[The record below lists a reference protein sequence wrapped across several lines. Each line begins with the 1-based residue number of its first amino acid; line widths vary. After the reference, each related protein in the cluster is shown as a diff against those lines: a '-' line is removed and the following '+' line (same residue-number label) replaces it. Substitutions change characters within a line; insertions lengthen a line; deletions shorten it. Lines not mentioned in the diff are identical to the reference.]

1 MDVIVLD
8 GDSDE
13 GDHKDHTTKEDLSAS
28 KEAEGYGRPAK
39 RQRQESLSQWD
50 TANGADLCDG
60 LSHVSDTVQEPSV
73 TEAPVQPASASADDA
88 DSPTLSPQ
96 QVCCQALQVLG
107 TVRGDVC

>member
-13 GDHKDHTTKEDLSAS
+13 GDLTIKDDVSAG

-39 RQRQESLSQWD
+39 RQRQHPLSQWD
-50 TANGADLCDG
+50 TTNKVDLCEG

-73 TEAPVQPASASADDA
+73 TEAPVQPASAAADGA

-96 QVCCQALQVLG
+96 QVLCYQVMQFLG
-107 TVRGDVC
+107 TIHG

>member
-13 GDHKDHTTKEDLSAS
+13 GDHINHTIKEYVSVNE
-28 KEAEGYGRPAK
+28 KAEGYARPAK
-39 RQRQESLSQWD
+39 RQRQEPSSQWD
-50 TANGADLCDG
+50 MANRVDRCEG

-96 QVCCQALQVLG
+96 QVCY
-107 TVRGDVC
+107 

>member
-13 GDHKDHTTKEDLSAS
+13 GDHTTKEDLSAT

-39 RQRQESLSQWD
+39 RQRQEASSQWD
-50 TANGADLCDG
+50 TANKVDLCEG

-73 TEAPVQPASASADDA
+73 TEAPLQPASAAADDA
-88 DSPTLSPQ
+88 ESPTLSPQ
-96 QVCCQALQVLG
+96 QVCYQALHFLG
-107 TVRGDVC
+107 TVRGHVP